1 MRGERPKYSD
11 EELAAAPENFVE
23 LMHACWSTYED
34 ERPTFKT
41 CQKRLHTILNNHRRQ
56 QQQNG
61 DKETNRMQMRRKI
74 TAEMKSIELEQK
86 EINAMRKSIQLEQ
99 TKLEMLKGTSNHSL

>member
-1 MRGERPKYSD
+1 MVRGERPKYSD
-11 EELAAAPENFVE
+11 EELAAAPEKFVE
-23 LMHACWSTYED
+23 LMRACWSTDED
-34 ERPTFKT
+34 ARPTFKK

-86 EINAMRKSIQLEQ
+86 DINAMRKR
-99 TKLEMLKGTSNHSL
+99 MRLKQAELKC